1 MATSTASF
9 LATGDNAHRS
19 AALDEAVCSM
29 VTYKAVLGRFC
40 VTMPV
45 VLASGSYANVVVWQ
59 EGAGDS
65 FMVTDDGAALFE
77 VTAGAFSET
86 SFKKV
91 AAEKCAHHGAV
102 FDGTAMLYIKV
113 SAARLK
119 VAIITMANL
128 VKEVVDETVARS
140 IGAKANE
147 MDHLLWEKLGE
158 AFGGKLVQRR
168 ALLIGES
175 NMTHQVTAAVQS
187 EQGLVVFD
195 NFSAQ
200 GNSIN
205 SVYVKMADLGRIEVP
220 PKRFA
225 VTTNRSELG
234 SKLNLIT
241 AVAQVMEISVNSD
254 SFRKMAEAA

>member
-9 LATGDNAHRS
+9 LTTGDNARRTT
-19 AALDEAVCSM
+19 ALDEAVRSM
-29 VTYKAVLGRFC
+29 VTYKTVLGRFC

-45 VLASGSYANVVVWQ
+45 VLASGSYASVVVWP
-59 EGAGDS
+59 EGGGDT

-77 VTAGAFSET
+77 ITAGAFSEN

-91 AAEKCAHHGAV
+91 ATEKSKHHGAT
-102 FDGTAMLYIKV
+102 FDGAAMLYIRV
-113 SAARLK
+113 SAAKLK

-128 VKEVVDETVARS
+128 VKEVVDETIERS
-140 IGAKANE
+140 IGAKASE
-147 MDHLLWEKLGE
+147 MDQMLWQKLGD
-158 AFGGKLVQRR
+158 AFGGTVVQRR
-168 ALLIGES
+168 VQLAGES
-175 NMTHQVTAAVQS
+175 HMTHQFTAAVQS

-205 SVYVKMADLGRIEVP
+205 SVYVKMADLGRTDTP

-225 VTTNRSELG
+225 VTSNCSQLG
-234 SKLNLIT
+234 SRLNLIST
-241 AVAQVMEISVNSD
+241 VAQVMEISAD
-254 SFRKMAEAA
+254 SSAFRRMAEAA